1 MEGPRP
7 CGPEKLL
14 PQSHVA
20 FTVGRKPRKWYNDKA
35 RTVISHSGSQ
45 LHDEWGI
52 LKQAEVFSIDGTGR
66 HGATEEES
74 FLAQQGEKPTS
85 LEHVLET
92 HAGARDT
99 CEVGMDK
106 RRLKIAML
114 LSGGVDS
121 SVALALLHAAG
132 HKVTAFYLQIW
143 FQEDFRNSW
152 DACPWEE
159 DLQYCTAVCDALN
172 VPLKTVHLS
181 SEYWDR
187 VVDHS
192 IAEVKAGR
200 TPNPDMLCNSRVKF
214 GAFYEYL
221 DREYG
226 DEFDRIASGHY
237 ARVQRG
243 DNYDDTKMVLTPDA
257 VKDQTYFLANLK
269 PEQLHKAMFPLGC
282 FTKPQVRELAMYAN
296 LPNTSRKD
304 SQGICFLG
312 KVKFDEFIRE
322 HIGEWPGP
330 LVEEESDSVI
340 GYHAGY
346 WFYTVGQ
353 RKGIH
358 LSGGP
363 WYVTKKDVRNNAVY
377 ISRHYNTTT
386 TTGGHGGL
394 IASRSRFCCVDINWL
409 GPMRPQSQRI
419 QCKVRHG
426 PHMYDCTIYEK
437 GMNELTIELDGVD
450 QGLASGQYAV
460 LYEDS
465 VCLGCGTIM
474 HDDSY
479 VSRSAK

>member
-1 MEGPRP
+1 MCLNTMDGTR
-7 CGPEKLL
+7 LS
-14 PQSHVA
+14 QSQVA
-20 FTVGRKPRKWYNDKA
+20 FSVVRKPRRGFNGHA
-35 RTVISHSGSQ
+35 RTVISHSSSSIKK
-45 LHDEWGI
+45 DEWGI
-52 LKQAEVFSIDGTGR
+52 LKQAETLHVDDKGRQGTTEGELFSSHQKR
-66 HGATEEES
+66 
-74 FLAQQGEKPTS
+74 EKAS

-92 HAGARDT
+92 HTGARDT
-99 CEVGMDK
+99 CEVGVHE
-106 RRLKIAML
+106 RPLKIAML

-121 SVALALLHAAG
+121 SVALALLRAAG
-132 HKVTAFYLQIW
+132 HEVTAFYLQIW

-159 DLQYCTAVCDALN
+159 DLAYCNAVCDALN

-192 IAEVKAGR
+192 IGEVKAGR

-237 ARVQRG
+237 ARIQRRG
-243 DNYDDTKMVLTPDA
+243 DEKNDETKRMVLTPDA

-269 PEQLHKAMFPLGC
+269 PEQLDKAMFPLGC
-282 FTKPQVRELAMYAN
+282 FTKPEVRELALCAD

-330 LVEEESDSVI
+330 LVEEESNTVV

-377 ISRHYNTTT
+377 ISRHYNTSNDDAFAS
-386 TTGGHGGL
+386 
-394 IASRSRFCCVDINWL
+394 ASRSRFRCVNMNWL

-426 PHMYDCTIYEK
+426 PQMYDCTIHEK
-437 GMNELTIELDGVD
+437 GMNELIIELDGID
-450 QGLASGQYAV
+450 QGLAAGQYAV

-479 VSRSAK
+479 VSLSAK

>member
-1 MEGPRP
+1 M
-7 CGPEKLL
+7 

-20 FTVGRKPRKWYNDKA
+20 FTVVKKTSKCYNGHA
-35 RTVISHSGSQ
+35 RMVISHSSTNT
-45 LHDEWGI
+45 HDEWGI
-52 LKQAEVFSIDGTGR
+52 LKQAETLHIDDKGRQGTTTTEGEFFS
-66 HGATEEES
+66 S
-74 FLAQQGEKPTS
+74 QQGEKTS

-92 HAGARDT
+92 HTGARDT
-99 CEVGMDK
+99 CEVGVHN
-106 RRLKIAML
+106 RPLKIAML

-121 SVALALLHAAG
+121 SVALALLRAAG
-132 HKVTAFYLQIW
+132 HEVTAFYLQIW
-143 FQEDFRNSW
+143 FQEDFRNTW

-159 DLQYCTAVCDALN
+159 DLAYCNAVCDALD

-192 IAEVKAGR
+192 IGEVKAGR

-237 ARVQRG
+237 ARIQRG
-243 DNYDDTKMVLTPDA
+243 VDEKNDETRRMVLTPDA

-269 PEQLHKAMFPLGC
+269 PEQLCKAMFPLGC
-282 FTKPQVRELAMYAN
+282 FTKPQVRELAMCAR

-330 LVEEESDSVI
+330 LVEEESNSVV

-363 WYVTKKDVRNNAVY
+363 WYVTRKDVRNNAVY
-377 ISRHYNTTT
+377 ISRHYN
-386 TTGGHGGL
+386 
-394 IASRSRFCCVDINWL
+394 ASDDSRATRRRFRCVNMNWL

-426 PHMYDCTIYEK
+426 PQMYDCTIHEK
-437 GMNELTIELDGVD
+437 EMNELMIELDGID
-450 QGLASGQYAV
+450 QGLAAGQYAV

-479 VSRSAK
+479 VSLSAK